1 MVHRVRSGHLEPSAA
16 RPALRRGAVW
26 LALVGLAA
34 CGGGNGTGP
43 DGGGLDAGGSD
54 AGLDGGAVDA
64 GTPDAG
70 GPIPRP
76 SVDTFDTTSI
86 CTRSGWCW
94 ENPRPTGVDLSDV
107 HVVGA
112 NDVWFSG
119 EEGTVLHWDGTSY
132 RLFQL
137 ADPFSHPHGLIVVDG
152 QVWVTNGSGAHRLG
166 PTAWQTTSLASL
178 FNPDVIWGATASDLW
193 VGAEQAT
200 LLRGSTSGFMDANL
214 PVVSSGVTAIHGS
227 SGSDVWVGTSGGSVH
242 RWNGTGWDALGFVS
256 ASPRPS
262 LVDLRAFSPT
272 EAWAIGGDELYRFS
286 TAVPW
291 VREPAPVLIGGRLA
305 SFWGLAMDDAWFVG
319 NAGWISHRV
328 PGGWTNLPAV
338 VTHDLASVRG
348 ATPTDVWAV
357 GQRGTILHYDGTS
370 WTDRRTVTSECDYV
384 GAYAASADDVFAI
397 ARCNGRISRRVGGA
411 WQTLAERGGFG
422 SAVHGTSATD
432 VWFAGSGGLEHYDGA
447 AFATVTLPF
456 ASGVTDVW
464 AAAPGDVWVCGGGS
478 VAHFD
483 GSTWQDR
490 SPAPRVPAY
499 SCTGIWGSAS
509 GEAWLVDTGGDVLHW
524 VGSSWTV
531 VPGAGTR
538 RKNDVWGSAA
548 NDVWICGE
556 AGANFHWDGTALVR
570 YVNDAI
576 SCKGIWGSASNDI
589 FLVEATAG
597 VWHYDG
603 RYWLDEITTQSLA
616 GVTGAGGRTWV
627 VGADGTILVTPP
639 Q

>member
-227 SGSDVWVGTSGGSVH
+227 SGSDVWVG
-242 RWNGTGWDALGFVS
+242 
-256 ASPRPS
+256 
-262 LVDLRAFSPT
+262 
-272 EAWAIGGDELYRFS
+272 
-286 TAVPW
+286 
-291 VREPAPVLIGGRLA
+291 
-305 SFWGLAMDDAWFVG
+305 
-319 NAGWISHRV
+319 
-328 PGGWTNLPAV
+328 PG
-338 VTHDLASVRG
+338 
-348 ATPTDVWAV
+348 
-357 GQRGTILHYDGTS
+357 
-370 WTDRRTVTSECDYV
+370 
-384 GAYAASADDVFAI
+384 
-397 ARCNGRISRRVGGA
+397 
-411 WQTLAERGGFG
+411 
-422 SAVHGTSATD
+422 
-432 VWFAGSGGLEHYDGA
+432 
-447 AFATVTLPF
+447 
-456 ASGVTDVW
+456 
-464 AAAPGDVWVCGGGS
+464 
-478 VAHFD
+478 
-483 GSTWQDR
+483 
-490 SPAPRVPAY
+490 
-499 SCTGIWGSAS
+499 
-509 GEAWLVDTGGDVLHW
+509 
-524 VGSSWTV
+524 
-531 VPGAGTR
+531 
-538 RKNDVWGSAA
+538 
-548 NDVWICGE
+548 
-556 AGANFHWDGTALVR
+556 
-570 YVNDAI
+570 
-576 SCKGIWGSASNDI
+576 
-589 FLVEATAG
+589 
-597 VWHYDG
+597 
-603 RYWLDEITTQSLA
+603 
-616 GVTGAGGRTWV
+616 
-627 VGADGTILVTPP
+627 
-639 Q
+639 